1 MNTSSSP
8 PGSARQQLDTLLV
21 QMNLH
26 RERHHQV
33 LAQLFHARQQA
44 QATLQPTTGGSTP

>member
-1 MNTSSSP
+1 MNPSTTP
-8 PGSARQQLDTLLV
+8 TGSARQQHQDLLV

-26 RERHHQV
+26 RQRHHQV

-44 QATLQPTTGGSTP
+44 QAALQPTTSGSTP